1 MMSSPEVPRELAE
14 PRGEPAP
21 ALGSG
26 RSKVLAGE
34 ADSVP
39 VAQRL
44 AEDADLAMSLAALSR
59 LSSGRLGL
67 EDLLTEVAAGAVRA
81 IPGAEGAGLTLLET
95 DRGDTIVKTAPF
107 VREVDDIQYGLGEGP
122 CISAADTGRTVRSGS
137 LGVDRRWPRFG
148 ARVGGLGVHSVLSLP
163 LRTVDGVVGA
173 MNVYAHPRDVFDERA
188 ERLGELFAAPAAIAV
203 QNAQILAQ
211 ARRLAEGLQAAL
223 ANHAVIDQ
231 AVGIQM
237 ARSGITAEQALQRL
251 RVTSGREH
259 RKMAAVAA
267 DVVQAA
273 VRRARAKGR
282 RPAP

>member
-95 DRGDTIVKTAPF
+95 DRGDTIVKTARSF
-107 VREVDDIQYGLGEGP
+107 GR
-122 CISAADTGRTVRSGS
+122 STTSSTGWG
-137 LGVDRRWPRFG
+137 
-148 ARVGGLGVHSVLSLP
+148 
-163 LRTVDGVVGA
+163 
-173 MNVYAHPRDVFDERA
+173 
-188 ERLGELFAAPAAIAV
+188 
-203 QNAQILAQ
+203 
-211 ARRLAEGLQAAL
+211 
-223 ANHAVIDQ
+223 
-231 AVGIQM
+231 
-237 ARSGITAEQALQRL
+237 
-251 RVTSGREH
+251 
-259 RKMAAVAA
+259 
-267 DVVQAA
+267 
-273 VRRARAKGR
+273 RARASARPTPAARCGPGR
-282 RPAP
+282 WVWIGGGRGSGPG

>member
-21 ALGSG
+21 ALGSAG
-26 RSKVLAGE
+26 RSEVLAGE

-39 VAQRL
+39 GAQRL
-44 AEDADLAMSLAALSR
+44 AEDADLAVSLAALSR
-59 LSSGRLGL
+59 LSSARLGL

-173 MNVYAHPRDVFDERA
+173 MNVYAHPRDVFDERVGSPRHRSRA
-188 ERLGELFAAPAAIAV
+188 
-203 QNAQILAQ
+203 
-211 ARRLAEGLQAAL
+211 ARRRTRFSGVLLLCPVDGLLPVGDAEFLVDAGQVCFDGAFGD
-223 ANHAVIDQ
+223 VE
-231 AVGIQM
+231 AVGD
-237 ARSGITAEQALQRL
+237 GF
-251 RVTSGREH
+251 
-259 RKMAAVAA
+259 
-267 DVVQAA
+267 
-273 VRRARAKGR
+273 VR
-282 RPAP
+282 

>member
-1 MMSSPEVPRELAE
+1 
-14 PRGEPAP
+14 
-21 ALGSG
+21 
-26 RSKVLAGE
+26 
-34 ADSVP
+34 
-39 VAQRL
+39 
-44 AEDADLAMSLAALSR
+44 
-59 LSSGRLGL
+59 
-67 EDLLTEVAAGAVRA
+67 
-81 IPGAEGAGLTLLET
+81 
-95 DRGDTIVKTAPF
+95 
-107 VREVDDIQYGLGEGP
+107 
-122 CISAADTGRTVRSGS
+122 
-137 LGVDRRWPRFG
+137 
-148 ARVGGLGVHSVLSLP
+148 
-163 LRTVDGVVGA
+163 
-173 MNVYAHPRDVFDERA
+173 VFDERA

-237 ARSGITAEQALQRL
+237 ARSGITAEQALHRL
-251 RVTSGREH
+251 RVTSRREH

>member
-1 MMSSPEVPRELAE
+1 
-14 PRGEPAP
+14 
-21 ALGSG
+21 
-26 RSKVLAGE
+26 
-34 ADSVP
+34 
-39 VAQRL
+39 
-44 AEDADLAMSLAALSR
+44 
-59 LSSGRLGL
+59 
-67 EDLLTEVAAGAVRA
+67 
-81 IPGAEGAGLTLLET
+81 
-95 DRGDTIVKTAPF
+95 
-107 VREVDDIQYGLGEGP
+107 
-122 CISAADTGRTVRSGS
+122 
-137 LGVDRRWPRFG
+137 
-148 ARVGGLGVHSVLSLP
+148 LGVHSVLSLP

-237 ARSGITAEQALQRL
+237 ARSGITAEQALHRL
-251 RVTSGREH
+251 RVTSRREH

-282 RPAP
+282 LPEP